1 MLTEPYSKHNIL
13 KTFKIDE
20 KVVRTWEVISA
31 LVVCEAVI
39 RSALL
44 LQESRGAHYMSD
56 FPMLDDK
63 KSKLN
68 IHCKQKGNDI
78 ALFKRRLG
86 GNGVLKGLFE
96 AHVKAEHHREFE

>member
-44 LQESRGAHYMSD
+44 RQESRGAHYRSD

-63 KSKLN
+63 KSNQISTVSKREMILHCLN
-68 IHCKQKGNDI
+68 GDL
-78 ALFKRRLG
+78 AG
-86 GNGVLKGLFE
+86 MGS
-96 AHVKAEHHREFE
+96 

>member
-20 KVVRTWEVISA
+20 KVVRTWEVNSA

-44 LQESRGAHYMSD
+44 RQESRGAHYRSD

-63 KSKLN
+63 KSN
-68 IHCKQKGNDI
+68 
-78 ALFKRRLG
+78 
-86 GNGVLKGLFE
+86 
-96 AHVKAEHHREFE
+96 